1 MSRARFPLC
10 LLLALSVVVPF
21 SACGRYA
28 DVAPPAASPR
38 PAPAAAAET
47 QPAQPEAPRSA
58 STAELE
64 RYAEREKQSSGL
76 ERFEGGRMSD
86 ATLIVVLLLFVII
99 IILIT

>member
-1 MSRARFPLC
+1 MTRARLPLC
-10 LLLALSVVVPF
+10 LLLALSVVVPL
-21 SACGRYA
+21 SACGRYSN
-28 DVAPPAASPR
+28 VPPPPASSRSA
-38 PAPAAAAET
+38 PAPERS
-47 QPAQPEAPRSA
+47 EAPARTPA
-58 STAELE
+58 SSGELE

>member
-1 MSRARFPLC
+1 VSRARFPLC

-28 DVAPPAASPR
+28 DVSPPAAAPR
-38 PAPAAAAET
+38 PAPAAAET